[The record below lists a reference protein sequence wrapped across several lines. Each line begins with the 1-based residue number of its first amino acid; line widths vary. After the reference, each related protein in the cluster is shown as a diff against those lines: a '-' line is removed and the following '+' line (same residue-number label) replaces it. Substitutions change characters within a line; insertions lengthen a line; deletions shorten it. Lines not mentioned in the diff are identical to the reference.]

1 MLNNKVQ
8 ELIQQGLPVKLHL
21 GCCNRYFDGYV
32 NIDGEYMKDDPNV
45 IIHDITTVF
54 PIPDNSVDEI
64 LTVHVIEHIDRWA
77 IEDTLTE
84 WHRIL
89 RPGGQL
95 STEWP
100 DLLKACLQIAKDP
113 SSLLE
118 TQSREN
124 KRVTK
129 HTMHVIYGNPRFK
142 HKAMTHAWGYSIDS
156 LTELMK
162 KIGFS
167 SVTAEENLYR
177 KTPNDSRVVA
187 IK

>member
-1 MLNNKVQ
+1 MLNKVQ
-8 ELIQQGLPVKLHL
+8 EKINQKSLVKLHL
-21 GCCNRYFDGYV
+21 GCGSVHLDGYI
-32 NIDGEYMKDDPNV
+32 NIDGDYMSHDTNV
-45 IIHDITTVF
+45 TLHDITKPF
-54 PIPDNSVDEI
+54 PLPDNCVDEI

-77 IEDTLTE
+77 IEDTLAE

-156 LTELMK
+156 LIELMK

-177 KTPNDSRVVA
+177 KTPKDSRVVA
-187 IK
+187 VK